1 LTDALASA
9 GGARQFNVSY
19 IYVSRRIRD
28 KTSVTAEPL
37 ELQVIEPEFPEI
49 KMIQPKVTEPEMI
62 QPEVPEPEEPNML
75 IEPQPELKEVIT
87 PLAHRQY
94 KWPESKVVIAST
106 ELATVKE
113 YAQAGWPKG
122 FELSAGPKQN
132 WETVEKAP
140 KPAPQLAGPEKT
152 QESVSI
158 KDILKT
164 LSERNRQEKIEEKTD
179 VQDVSKSLAEPTVPE
194 RTEKPIDV
202 EEVLKSFAEPT
213 SEMAEEPID
222 IEEKMK
228 SFTEPEEKLK
238 EELESITR
246 PAVTDKTQERIDK
259 GEAGRIE
266 WIFQDGKWIPV
277 QVGPPLEPEPT
288 EPVIEF
294 EPKPTAPPPS
304 VMVMPR
310 YERAEEK
317 QTRVIKIPIDKL
329 LAGDPLYNIVIKPG
343 DSIFV
348 PVDIVGE
355 FCIMGN
361 VNAQGYIPITGRPL
375 TLKMAIAAAGGLGPL
390 AWPKRCE
397 VIRRISKDKEEIVM
411 VDLDKI
417 ASGEQPD
424 FFIKPND
431 LVNVGT
437 HATSAWR
444 AVLRNAFR
452 ATYGFGFIYDRN
464 FADRDYGNRPLPEWF
479 DWF

>member
-1 LTDALASA
+1 
-9 GGARQFNVSY
+9 
-19 IYVSRRIRD
+19 
-28 KTSVTAEPL
+28 
-37 ELQVIEPEFPEI
+37 
-49 KMIQPKVTEPEMI
+49 
-62 QPEVPEPEEPNML
+62 ML

-87 PLAHRQY
+87 PLAHRHY

-113 YAQAGWPKG
+113 YAQAAWPKG
-122 FELSAGPKQN
+122 FELSPGLKQN
-132 WETVEKAP
+132 WEDVAKEP
-140 KPAPQLAGPEKT
+140 KPTPQLAGPEKT

-164 LSERNRQEKIEEKTD
+164 LSERNRQDRIDEKAD
-179 VQDVSKSLAEPTVPE
+179 AQDVTKSLAEPTVPE
-194 RTEKPIDV
+194 RIEKPIDV
-202 EEVLKSFAEPT
+202 EEVLKSLAEPT
-213 SEMAEEPID
+213 TEMAEEPID
-222 IEEKMK
+222 IEEKLK

-238 EELESITR
+238 EELTTR
-246 PAVTDKTQERIDK
+246 PAIQERIDK

-266 WIFQDGKWIPV
+266 WVFQDGKWIPV
-277 QVGPPLEPEPT
+277 QVGPPLGPEPT
-288 EPVIEF
+288 EPIIEF
-294 EPKPTAPPPS
+294 ERKPTVPPTE
-304 VMVMPR
+304 MVMPR
-310 YERAEEK
+310 YEQAGEK

-329 LAGDPLYNIVIKPG
+329 LGGDPLYNIVIEPG

-348 PVDIVGE
+348 PIDIVGE

-361 VNAQGYIPITGRPL
+361 VNGQGYITLTGRPL

-390 AWPKRCE
+390 AWPKHCE

-431 LVNVGT
+431 LINVGT
-437 HATSAWR
+437 HATSRWR

-464 FADRDYGNRPLPEWF
+464 FGDIDYGYKGLTRWL
-479 DWF
+479 